1 MPQILQV
8 FGAVQVASDQLWSW
22 GAAVE
27 GGVDWVGAPGSVA
40 ESAGAEGEGSPLG
53 RCISDVARS
62 ATPNSNNIQAKRC
75 FFIYS
80 VIKIPLRNG
89 IDIQNNTTIFRQKC
103 QYKAENIVFPYFYV
117 QTGHISLEVTEK

>member
-1 MPQILQV
+1 MEEEL
-8 FGAVQVASDQLWSW
+8 GW
-22 GAAVE
+22 E
-27 GGVDWVGAPGSVA
+27 GVPDSGTEP
-40 ESAGAEGEGSPLG
+40 AGAEGEASPLG
-53 RCISDVARS
+53 RCISDVAKS
-62 ATPNSNNIQAKRC
+62 AMPNSNNIQAKRC

>member
-1 MPQILQV
+1 M
-8 FGAVQVASDQLWSW
+8 
-22 GAAVE
+22 E
-27 GGVDWVGAPGSVA
+27 GGVDWVGTLDSGVEA
-40 ESAGAEGEGSPLG
+40 AGAEGEASPLG

-62 ATPNSNNIQAKRC
+62 PIPNSNNIQAKRC

-103 QYKAENIVFPYFYV
+103 QYKAEYIGFPYFYV
-117 QTGHISLEVTEK
+117 QTGHISAKVTEK